1 MGRRQ
6 VVAAPHLAALRP
18 EHQVNPGQMAD
29 IASEDRRNVAAH
41 VIRDR
46 VGPFYPGTGPPQAP
60 AWGGRAARTASW
72 SEDAA
77 QAADAVRAVLS

>member
-1 MGRRQ
+1 MSQ
-6 VVAAPHLAALRP
+6 P
-18 EHQVNPGQMAD
+18 
-29 IASEDRRNVAAH
+29 H

-60 AWGGRAARTASW
+60 AGGGRAARAASW

-77 QAADAVRAVLS
+77 RAADAVRAVLS